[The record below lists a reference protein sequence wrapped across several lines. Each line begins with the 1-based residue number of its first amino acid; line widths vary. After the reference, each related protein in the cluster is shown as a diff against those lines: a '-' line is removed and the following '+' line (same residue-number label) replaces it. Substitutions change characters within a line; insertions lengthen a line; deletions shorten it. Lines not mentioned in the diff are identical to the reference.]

1 MAQWTV
7 IDPNT
12 LLPGDPWTSAK
23 AQAAFENVE
32 ALAEGAEGAPRV
44 QARGLSPF
52 LLGKLAESGTDAS
65 GFMDLDPLTVI
76 RFDAYFSGGTLFSD
90 PPIIQPRNLEMR
102 VSANNGSSWT
112 SWFNLGLSR
121 TRGVYFGYLDLLSG
135 SFVGS
140 VHDFGVSSDDTARL
154 NPENISINFSETDI
168 NAFQIRLN
176 GTGGYVAAATYTSR
190 AEA

>member
-32 ALAEGAEGAPRV
+32 AIAEGAEGAPRV

-52 LLGKLAESGTDAS
+52 LLGKLDGSGTDAS
-65 GFMDLDPLTVI
+65 GFTDLDPLTVL
-76 RFDAYFSGGTLFSD
+76 RLDAYFSGNTQGSD
-90 PPIIQPRNLEMR
+90 PAVIQSRNLEMR

-112 SWFNLGLSR
+112 SWSNLGSR
-121 TRGVYFGYLDLLSG
+121 RMGVCFGYLDLLSG

-140 VHDFGVSSDDTARL
+140 THELTENGTNPFRL
-154 NPENISINFSETDI
+154 IPENISINFPETDI

-176 GTGGYVAAATYTSR
+176 SAGQYVAAATYTSR

>member
-1 MAQWTV
+1 MAQYTF

-23 AQAAFENVE
+23 AQAAYENLE
-32 ALAEGAEGAPRV
+32 AVAEGAPGAPRV
-44 QARGLSPF
+44 QPRGLSPF
-52 LLGKLAESGTDAS
+52 LLGKLDGSGTSAS
-65 GFMDLDPLTVI
+65 GFMDLDPLTVL
-76 RFDAYFSGGTLFSD
+76 RFDAYFSGSTLFSD
-90 PPIIQPRNLEMR
+90 PAAIQSRTLEMR

-112 SWFNLGLSR
+112 SWSNLGNR
-121 TRGVYFGYLDLLSG
+121 RMGVCFGYLDLLSG

-140 VHDFGVSSDDTARL
+140 VHELLENQNDPARL

-176 GTGGYVAAATYTSR
+176 GGGQYVAAAAYASR